1 MLSAMFAPV
10 LYTFLCPSV
19 NIFYNP
25 LEYALGFRSLLLSQ
39 KQLRSPVV
47 KGTGMYLQ
55 MLPFGIM
62 CKPFMLFLSAE

>member
-25 LEYALGFRSLLLSQ
+25 LEYTLGFRSLLLSQ
-39 KQLRSPVV
+39 KQLNSAVIKGAPVICAAIQ
-47 KGTGMYLQ
+47 K
-55 MLPFGIM
+55 
-62 CKPFMLFLSAE
+62 